1 MLNLHQ
7 TSKMTQ
13 YKVYSLHCH
22 PFTCLFFYRA
32 LCVKPTLYIIIDMR
46 IVSSRTPLY
55 SVDSLS
61 LVLHSWHLAQ
71 YVNIGPPWSNL
82 SAKIYTT
89 QYDRKKFAERGT
101 LLQNI
106 ATKGVYLP

>member
-22 PFTCLFFYRA
+22 PFTCLIFYRA

-46 IVSSRTPLY
+46 IVSSKTPLY

-82 SAKIYTT
+82 RAKIYIFVWLSLASRRL
-89 QYDRKKFAERGT
+89 Y
-101 LLQNI
+101 NI
-106 ATKGVYLP
+106 LYFL